1 MVSLGRW
8 AGFYVSKELYPC
20 DDMLA
25 LNLQVS
31 SANPKQF
38 QDSGIAAN
46 GTDWTLSGEYMV
58 DPEGGK
64 VTYAFTITYKARW
77 ITESFRGELK
87 DTGTELSGTYGYG
100 AKPTSME
107 YSFVFKRLSCEVMR
121 FWPSP
126 KELTE
131 NKNRALWRF
140 AYHSVLAETRRRMG
154 SWGVLRERWDNAR
167 RYVTLLHKRDTT
179 GLSDDEDRHLADC
192 RRNMTPEEAR
202 LSYIYLD
209 LRKRSVPEHL

>member
-100 AKPTSME
+100 AKPTSSE
-107 YSFVFKRLSCEVMR
+107 SSG
-121 FWPSP
+121 
-126 KELTE
+126 
-131 NKNRALWRF
+131 
-140 AYHSVLAETRRRMG
+140 HSTP
-154 SWGVLRERWDNAR
+154 
-167 RYVTLLHKRDTT
+167 VTLGGVAFCSLVTYCCHCSASYLHSTRAVTYSMF
-179 GLSDDEDRHLADC
+179 LS
-192 RRNMTPEEAR
+192 
-202 LSYIYLD
+202 
-209 LRKRSVPEHL
+209 